1 MTGQSE
7 YTGFYQRLYRPR
19 VPILWWLRRRS
30 YLFFVTRELS
40 SVSVAWAVVFT
51 LMAVHAVTQGEQQY
65 RRFLTWTAQPWVLLV
80 NAVAL
85 LFAVFHAVTWFNLA
99 PRAMVVRLRGRRV
112 PAAWIAGINYA
123 LWALVSAVTA
133 WVILG

>member
-1 MTGQSE
+1 
-7 YTGFYQRLYRPR
+7 
-19 VPILWWLRRRS
+19 
-30 YLFFVTRELS
+30 
-40 SVSVAWAVVFT
+40 
-51 LMAVHAVTQGEQQY
+51 MAVHAVTQGEQQY